1 MKAKHYLNGISNMNE
16 LINRLELWSHRLPE
30 ISSGDAGI
38 THDKA
43 VKLAS
48 AMMTDSK
55 HYMWR
60 KLKAFPPNLI

>member
-1 MKAKHYLNGISNMNE
+1 MSKHPINGMSTMQD
-16 LINRLELWSHRLPE
+16 LINRLELWSSHLPE

-43 VKLAS
+43 VRLAE

-55 HYMWR
+55 HYMHK
-60 KLKAFPPNLI
+60 KLAKFPDSLI